1 MVNWLNSLPGQ
12 LLSAMVRLRARLGP
26 YLPVAALLIP
36 IAIVALVLAGYAW
49 WWRIVADGVRENV
62 VSLQAEQRALGR
74 NLDWDSLDVKG
85 FPYSVEGTLKKVRLL
100 APDMGAA
107 WNGERIVVYMQPL
120 ALNSIE
126 FSLEG
131 EQHLFYVGEGRWIET
146 DARADKAR
154 LTASSSALAQTLLVD
169 VQRLTGKGKL
179 DTADFNFIVEE
190 ASTALTLSAVSES
203 EALPR
208 IDVAARFRNVALQ
221 GNLELPLG
229 PAIQLFDI
237 DIGLKLPEKLPI
249 ASSSALIAA
258 WQQTD
263 TPVDIRRFELEWG
276 GISVAAV
283 GELKL
288 DARSFPQGRL
298 KLTLGNHPRILEV
311 LEANGWITKETHLAA
326 KPVLDVLAFVSGD
339 PKRRITVPL
348 RFEEGDVFL
357 GPARVMTMQPLLPT
371 PAPFP

>member
-1 MVNWLNSLPGQ
+1 MVTWLSTLPGQ
-12 LLSAMVRLRARLGP
+12 LVSAVVRLRARLSL
-26 YLPVAALLIP
+26 YLPVTALLIP

-62 VSLQAEQRALGR
+62 VTLQAEQRALGR

-85 FPYSVEGTLKKVRLL
+85 FPYNVEATLTKVRLL
-100 APDMGAA
+100 APDLGAA
-107 WNGERIVVYMQPL
+107 WNGERIVAHLPPL
-120 ALNSIE
+120 ALKSIE

-146 DARADKAR
+146 DARADRAR
-154 LTASSSALAQTLLVD
+154 LTASSNERAQTLFVD

-203 EALPR
+203 EPLPR

-221 GNLELPLG
+221 GNLELTLG
-229 PAIQLFDI
+229 PAVQLFDI
-237 DIGLKLPEKLPI
+237 DFGLKLPEKLPI
-249 ASSSALIAA
+249 ASTSALIAA

-276 GISVAAV
+276 GISVAAI

-298 KLTLGNHPRILEV
+298 KLTLGNHSRILEV

-339 PKRRITVPL
+339 PKRRVTVPL
-348 RFEEGDVFL
+348 RFDEGDVYL
-357 GPARVMTMQPLLPT
+357 GPARVMTMRPLLPA